1 VHGAIAIA
9 VNDFFVV
16 ATVVVVASA
25 VASGAAA
32 AGTVC
37 SAVVEPMATSAPE
50 SRMLTSNN
58 AAPLGRV

>member
-1 VHGAIAIA
+1 MHGAIAIT
-9 VNDFFVV
+9 VNDFFVI
-16 ATVVVVASA
+16 ATVVVVAGG

-32 AGTVC
+32 AEAVC
-37 SAVVEPMATSAPE
+37 SAVVEPMATSDPE